1 MFEVTADMSW
11 SSEETPHNGSKTGF
25 TLLKALRFCVVNSG
39 RGPSESIIYEAVQ
52 QIKRAVRRPDWN
64 V

>member
-11 SSEETPHNGSKTGF
+11 SSEESPHNGSKTGF
-25 TLLKALRFCVVNSG
+25 TLLKALRYCVGNSG
-39 RGPSESIIYEAVQ
+39 RGPSERTIYE
-52 QIKRAVRRPDWN
+52 AVRRPDWN

>member
-11 SSEETPHNGSKTGF
+11 SSEESPHNGSKTGF
-25 TLLKALRFCVVNSG
+25 TLLKALRYCVVNSG
-39 RGPSESIIYEAVQ
+39 RGPSERTIYE
-52 QIKRAVRRPDWN
+52 AVRRPDWN